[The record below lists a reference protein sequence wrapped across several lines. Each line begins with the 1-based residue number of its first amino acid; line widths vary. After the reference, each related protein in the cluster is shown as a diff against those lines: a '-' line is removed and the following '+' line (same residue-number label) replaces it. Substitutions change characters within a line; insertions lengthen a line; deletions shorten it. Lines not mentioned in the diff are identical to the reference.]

1 MLSVESAVIATC
13 ALTSMRGPD
22 PRLSCRCLPLHQRSP
37 RAVGCGGQVLLSLRP
52 WSMPPTSPCD
62 HVQCL
67 VHTRECARMRLN
79 AAACASHV
87 AGRARAFVCIQTRI
101 RHPSTLALALSPH
114 KPSDPHACAFK
125 SAPSAFRLNP
135 IQDML
140 YSVRIQ
146 KLAGECICMCVYASD
161 ALYASCV
168 ECNM

>member
-1 MLSVESAVIATC
+1 MRLDAVA
-13 ALTSMRGPD
+13 
-22 PRLSCRCLPLHQRSP
+22 RCCS
-37 RAVGCGGQVLLSLRP
+37 P

-114 KPSDPHACAFK
+114 KPSDSHASVC
-125 SAPSAFRLNP
+125 
-135 IQDML
+135 IQ
-140 YSVRIQ
+140 VGAERIQ
-146 KLAGECICMCVYASD
+146 IEPYSGHAVFSAHSEVGG
-161 ALYASCV
+161 
-168 ECNM
+168 